1 MARSLTFAR
10 LCHESADLLVISSK
24 RQPRTHA
31 LEIDMAAKDDKDSN
45 LTTPGAVQIALE
57 LAAALIVA
65 RPELVEGT
73 QPQAASKAVAVFL
86 QVQEELKNLHVPE

>member
-1 MARSLTFAR
+1 LGE
-10 LCHESADLLVISSK
+10 HLLDCRKSTNAAVISSK
-24 RQPRTHA
+24 RQQHTNA

-45 LTTPGAVQIALE
+45 LTTPGAVQIALD
-57 LAAALIVA
+57 LAAALIAA

-86 QVQEELKNLHVPE
+86 KVQDDLKNLRVPE